1 MKATDL
7 KKVIIEQVGVRY
19 SAKESNV
26 EVYGSDSIGW
36 NVWVTIDY
44 RSALINPKGKK
55 YANKEI
61 AIAKANHYIKNPS
74 IYLKQILSNN

>member
-7 KKVIIEQVGVRY
+7 IQEIIPQVGVRY
-19 SAKESNV
+19 FAKEENV

-36 NVWVTIDY
+36 NVWVTVGY

-55 YANKEI
+55 YANKEV
-61 AIAKANHYIKNPS
+61 AIAKANHYLNNS
-74 IYLKQILSNN
+74 NLYLKQILSNN